1 MSNAK
6 VIMTA
11 EEVIK
16 ADLLR
21 LQAKCAARRARVAKV
36 VSK

>member
-6 VIMTA
+6 VVMTA
-11 EEVIK
+11 EEAMK

-21 LQAKCAARRARVAKV
+21 LQAKCASHKV
-36 VSK
+36 GRKN